1 MTLAFDVQG
10 PMIPGG
16 TWKALM
22 HLKFILA
29 AAVVASG
36 LLLAGSAEAQPAVAP
51 ADQARAFL
59 TDYFAAEQRPPRR
72 AQRRF
77 DEWMTSRFAALYRQA
92 QAASRNAE
100 DPYLQADPVLD
111 AQDSDRPG
119 DIRIEG
125 VGGAP
130 DRPEVRV
137 SFRIFAG
144 QPERKM
150 QLLVF
155 AEDRGEWRLFDIRTP
170 REGGT
175 TSSFRQYTERYV
187 AQGRQR
193 R

>member
-1 MTLAFDVQG
+1 M
-10 PMIPGG
+10 P
-16 TWKALM
+16 
-22 HLKFILA
+22 LKSILA
-29 AAVVASG
+29 AALVLSLGVI
-36 LLLAGSAEAQPAVAP
+36 AELRAAPGVSP

-59 TDYFAAEQRPPRR
+59 SDYFGPEQRPPRP
-72 AQRRF
+72 ARRKF
-77 DEWMTSRFAALYRQA
+77 EDWMTSRFAALYRQA
-92 QAASRNAE
+92 QARSRNAE
-100 DPYLQADPVLD
+100 DPFLEADPVLD

-137 SFRIFAG
+137 SFRVFAG
-144 QPERKM
+144 QPERKT
-150 QLLVF
+150 QILVF

-170 REGGT
+170 REDGA

-187 AQGRQR
+187 AQGRR

>member
-1 MTLAFDVQG
+1 
-10 PMIPGG
+10 
-16 TWKALM
+16 M
-22 HLKFILA
+22 HLRSCLA
-29 AAVVASG
+29 MAALAVG
-36 LLLAGSAEAQPAVAP
+36 LLFAQAAEAQPAVAP
-51 ADQARAFL
+51 AEQARAFL

-72 AQRRF
+72 AGRKF
-77 DEWMTSRFAALYRQA
+77 EEWMTSRFAALYRQA
-92 QAASRNAE
+92 QARSRNAE
-100 DPYLQADPVLD
+100 APFLEADPVLN

-119 DIRIEG
+119 DIRIEN

-137 SFRIFAG
+137 SFRVFADD
-144 QPERKM
+144 QTRTT

-170 REGGT
+170 QEGGG

-187 AQGRQR
+187 GQGRQR

>member
-1 MTLAFDVQG
+1 MGFV
-10 PMIPGG
+10 
-16 TWKALM
+16 M
-22 HLKFILA
+22 HLKSVLA
-29 AAVVASG
+29 AAAVTVG
-36 LLLAGSAEAQPAVAP
+36 LLSHDVGAQPAVAP

-59 TDYFAAEQRPPRR
+59 TDYFAAEQKPPRR
-72 AQRRF
+72 AQRKF
-77 DEWMTSRFAALYRQA
+77 EEWMTSRFAALYRQA
-92 QAASRNAE
+92 QARSRNAE
-100 DPYLQADPVLD
+100 NPYLEADPVLD
-111 AQDSDRPG
+111 AQDSDQPG

-125 VGGAP
+125 VAGAP

-137 SFRIFAG
+137 SFRVFAG
-144 QPERKM
+144 QPERKT

-170 REGGT
+170 REGGA